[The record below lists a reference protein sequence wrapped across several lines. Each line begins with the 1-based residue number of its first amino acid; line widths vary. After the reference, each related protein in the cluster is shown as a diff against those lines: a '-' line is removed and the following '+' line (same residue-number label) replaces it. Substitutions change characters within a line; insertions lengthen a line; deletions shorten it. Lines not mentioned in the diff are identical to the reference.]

1 MWVGNFKLQ
10 EPLPELR
17 QPHVI
22 GSLSPWVD
30 VGRSATIALERLERD
45 IDARDLASLANPG
58 RYFDFTRYR
67 PTIFSIE
74 GRRETSIPNV
84 HVRYA
89 RGHAGID
96 FVTMHLLEPHAN
108 TDEYVDSI
116 VELMRRLGVKRYCR
130 IGSMWSDVPHT
141 RPLPV
146 MATLN
151 GEDMGLPGTMSRQQ
165 RRYSG
170 RTSIMNLVGTRAL
183 EQGIEDANI
192 LARLPSIARLEEDHN
207 GASRLLGTLCYMY
220 GFPDRLAENQE
231 GHTAVPAGLEADRAE
246 PRAQVLPQGA
256 GGHLRFLGCL
266 GGDKTAGAAVL
277 DAAGVGTAPGR
288 LGRAAL
294 GQPPS
299 STSAE

>member
-10 EPLPELR
+10 EPLPDLR

-45 IDARDLASLANPG
+45 IDARDLASLATPG

-67 PTIFSIE
+67 PTIFPIE

-84 HVRYA
+84 HIRYA

-116 VELMRRLGVKRYCR
+116 VELMHRLGVKRYCR

-141 RPLPV
+141 RLLPV

-151 GEDMGLPGTMSRQQ
+151 GEDMTLPGTVPRRQS
-165 RRYSG
+165 RYSG
-170 RTSIMNLVGTRAL
+170 RTSIMNLVGSRAA
-183 EQGIEDANI
+183 EQGIDDANI
-192 LARLPSIARLEEDHN
+192 LVRLPSIARLEEDHN
-207 GASRLLGTLCYMY
+207 GVSRLLGTLCYMY
-220 GFPDRLAENQE
+220 GFPEGLAENQE
-231 GHTAVPAGLEADRAE
+231 GIQQYQQVSRQIEQNPELRYYLKELEATYDSWVASEGIRPLGPPYSMPPGLE
-246 PRAQVLPQGA
+246 QL
-256 GGHLRFLGCL
+256 
-266 GGDKTAGAAVL
+266 L
-277 DAAGVGTAPGR
+277 DDIEDQ
-288 LGRAAL
+288 L
-294 GQPPS
+294 
-299 STSAE
+299 

>member
-1 MWVGNFKLQ
+1 MWVGNFKLL

-22 GSLSPWVD
+22 GSLSPWVN
-30 VGRSATIALERLERD
+30 VGKSATIALERLERD

-84 HVRYA
+84 HVKYA

-96 FVTMHLLEPHAN
+96 FVTMRLLEPHAN

-116 VELMRRLGVKRYCR
+116 VELMQRLGVERYCR

-151 GEDMGLPGTMSRQQ
+151 GEDMGLPGTMVRQQ
-165 RRYSG
+165 SRYSG
-170 RTSIMNLVGTRAL
+170 RTSIMNLVGSRAA

-192 LARLPSIARLEEDHN
+192 LVRLPSIARLDEDHS
-207 GASRLLGTLCYMY
+207 GVSRLLGTLCYMY
-220 GFPDRLAENQE
+220 GFP
-231 GHTAVPAGLEADRAE
+231 AGLADNREGQQQYQQVSRQIEQNPELRYYLKELEATYDSWTAS
-246 PRAQVLPQGA
+246 QGE
-256 GGHLRFLGCL
+256 RPLGPPYSMPPGL
-266 GGDKTAGAAVL
+266 EQLL
-277 DAAGVGTAPGR
+277 DDIE
-288 LGRAAL
+288 
-294 GQPPS
+294 GQL
-299 STSAE
+299 